1 MHIKILAIGKIR
13 EKYLQE
19 AQKEYEKRLS
29 RFCTLEIIEL
39 QAEEILDESLSEKYK
54 KLEGERI
61 LKHIK
66 DNSFIIT
73 LEIKGKSFSSEALAQ
88 EIKSISAQG
97 HNEILFIIGGAN
109 GLDIEVSKRADLKL
123 SFSKM
128 TFTHQLMRII
138 LLEQIYRCF
147 KINANESYHR

>member
-123 SFSKM
+123 SFSQM